1 MGCFFMKINKT
12 DKIMQIYN
20 NMSANKVNSN
30 KNRFEKDEIK
40 LSERAKDYQFA
51 MIKLKEIPDM
61 RMDKVNKLKDLVQS
75 GNYNVEGKKIV
86 EKMYENINFDERI

>member
-1 MGCFFMKINKT
+1 MKINKT

-51 MIKLKEIPDM
+51 INKLREIPDM

>member
-1 MGCFFMKINKT
+1 MKINKT
-12 DKIMQIYN
+12 DKIMQVYN
-20 NMSANKVNSN
+20 NMNANKVNSN

-51 MIKLKEIPDM
+51 INKLREIPDM

>member
-1 MGCFFMKINKT
+1 
-12 DKIMQIYN
+12 MQIYN

-51 MIKLKEIPDM
+51 INKLREIPDM

>member
-1 MGCFFMKINKT
+1 MKINKT

>member
-1 MGCFFMKINKT
+1 
-12 DKIMQIYN
+12 MQIYN

-75 GNYNVEGKKIV
+75 GNYNVQGKKIV